1 MAKYTALEWF
11 YEQTVINHKTNYY
24 ELFEQAKKMEK
35 DQIYDSFCSGA
46 WYENQNIDKSA
57 DLYYNETYGE

>member
-1 MAKYTALEWF
+1 MTAVEYLLKLYIGGVLNES
-11 YEQTVINHKTNYY
+11 
-24 ELFEQAKKMEK
+24 LFKHAMKMEK

-57 DLYYNETYGE
+57 DEYYNETYGE